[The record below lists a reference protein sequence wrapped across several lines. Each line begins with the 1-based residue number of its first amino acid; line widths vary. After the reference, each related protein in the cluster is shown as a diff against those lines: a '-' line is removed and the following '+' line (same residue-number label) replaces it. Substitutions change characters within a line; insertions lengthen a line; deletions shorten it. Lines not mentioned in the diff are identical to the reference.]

1 MGGTGEPGCDP
12 VRHNTASVRAP
23 TPAAATDVARQ
34 DLPQHTVSRARLPPM
49 KRLGIA
55 SALLLLPFTACSG
68 SGDEPEARPDTAASS
83 SPAEEPATS
92 PADAESELQ
101 GPVEDVTAIATDLE
115 GSLPDVVES
124 IEITEENDTNDL
136 IGRPGQYDA
145 AVFLAL
151 GSLGCS
157 GPHYDEL
164 SIDCGIKLE
173 RWPSAD
179 DAAARAQDIQT
190 KLQTYGLGAEW
201 DYGTGRVLLRIA
213 GDVPPSQAAVIR
225 DAFAA
230 ASGAEPLDLAS

>member
-1 MGGTGEPGCDP
+1 
-12 VRHNTASVRAP
+12 
-23 TPAAATDVARQ
+23 
-34 DLPQHTVSRARLPPM
+34 M

-55 SALLLLPFTACSG
+55 FALLLLLLPFAACSG
-68 SGDEPEARPDTAASS
+68 SDDEPEIRPDTASSS
-83 SPAEEPATS
+83 SPSEEPDAS
-92 PADAESELQ
+92 PADEESELQ
-101 GPVEDVTAIATDLE
+101 GPVEDVMAIATDLE

-124 IEITEENDTNDL
+124 IEITEDNDANDL

-151 GSLGCS
+151 DSLGCS

-213 GDVPPSQAAVIR
+213 GDVPPTQAAAIR
-225 DAFAA
+225 DAFAE
-230 ASGAEPLDLAS
+230 ASGAEPEDLAS